1 MPTRCFVTFPATGVK
16 AGVDNILHSVANF
29 IIGKFP
35 QRTIRAVNV
44 DTKDKMR
51 DFYKNALL
59 GYANKTNA
67 NAEGIQELVKIPKP
81 HMFIGY
87 TFDNGLE
94 TADTGFGETPTWAYP
109 SAHYLD
115 ENLNNALPMLEDN
128 DRGGILLATYNLR
141 IRVTAEFLINCNS
154 KEEQLSIALYLKNF
168 IRDLYSHVIRGVK
181 TQYVL
186 PNSLIDYLK
195 DRLYGE
201 VPYENVSKEMDEYLK
216 KYSKGAITP
225 VYKNGKVDDKY
236 YAMEYEYKQID
247 FKISGKAALDDGE
260 KKDQAYDN
268 YTIRFP
274 AVVEFYIPSTYVIR
288 TPSMVINNG
297 GVHTTP
303 DAIDMDT
310 HPTANVSA
318 QVLKIS
324 KKYHD
329 LAVRNHIPDDFV
341 LVARDEF
348 ALADSEDY
356 YDIRFIMREND
367 MLVFNALTPEQR
379 KECYK
384 VLLFEDERLLDEGK
398 YYDMTP
404 DWVFNIHKGDV
415 TKHQMIE
422 IYLNVELARSYIEL
436 NRK

>member
-1 MPTRCFVTFPATGVK
+1 
-16 AGVDNILHSVANF
+16 
-29 IIGKFP
+29 
-35 QRTIRAVNV
+35 
-44 DTKDKMR
+44 
-51 DFYKNALL
+51 
-59 GYANKTNA
+59 
-67 NAEGIQELVKIPKP
+67 
-81 HMFIGY
+81 
-87 TFDNGLE
+87 
-94 TADTGFGETPTWAYP
+94 
-109 SAHYLD
+109 
-115 ENLNNALPMLEDN
+115 
-128 DRGGILLATYNLR
+128 
-141 IRVTAEFLINCNS
+141 
-154 KEEQLSIALYLKNF
+154 
-168 IRDLYSHVIRGVK
+168 
-181 TQYVL
+181 
-186 PNSLIDYLK
+186 LK

-201 VPYENVSKEMDEYLK
+201 VPYENVSEEMDEYLK

-225 VYKNGKVDDKY
+225 VYKNGKADDKY

-310 HPTANVSA
+310 HPTASVSA

-329 LAVRNHIPDDFV
+329 LAVRNHIPDGFV

-356 YDIRFIMREND
+356 YDIRFIMRDND
-367 MLVFNALTPEQR
+367 MLIFNALTPEQR